1 MNAGLVD
8 ELYGNSDI
16 IGGAD
21 TSVGVG
27 VFAILL
33 IMLGIAIVCC
43 LVSLVIYVVWCLG
56 TYRLAKK
63 LDVEKPF
70 LAWIPYAQYWTL
82 GQIAEK
88 CDARRGNT
96 AGKPWGK
103 YFLFSALISVAAGL
117 VLGTLGG
124 IINAFIPGVGV
135 LLTLPASLLSY
146 LPLIVLCICC
156 WKIYHE
162 FFSETTSI
170 VLFIVSILC
179 SAYSVILLI
188 ASFRELNPAEVVE
201 PEEKEPVTYTYDF
214 QG

>member
-1 MNAGLVD
+1 MQNVLF
-8 ELYGNSDI
+8 
-16 IGGAD
+16 GGAD
-21 TSVGVG
+21 ASTGIGIV
-27 VFAILL
+27 AILL
-33 IMLGIAIVCC
+33 ILGISVIGLLISLAIY
-43 LVSLVIYVVWCLG
+43 IVWCLG

-103 YFLFSALISVAAGL
+103 YFLLSSLISMAVGIVFGTVGGL
-117 VLGTLGG
+117 VNLV
-124 IINAFIPGVGV
+124 IPGVGI
-135 LLTLPASLLSY
+135 LITLPASLISY

-162 FFSETTSI
+162 FFSETSSI
-170 VLFIVSILC
+170 VLFIVSIVC

-188 ASFRELNPAEVVE
+188 ASFCELNPVQNDGTAAVE
-201 PEEKEPVTYTYDF
+201 SLESVEDTYNV
-214 QG
+214 

>member
-1 MNAGLVD
+1 MQNVLF
-8 ELYGNSDI
+8 
-16 IGGAD
+16 GGAD
-21 TSVGVG
+21 ASTGIGIV
-27 VFAILL
+27 AILW
-33 IMLGIAIVCC
+33 ILGISVIGLLISLAIY
-43 LVSLVIYVVWCLG
+43 IVWCLG

-103 YFLFSALISVAAGL
+103 YFLLSSLISMAVGIVFGTVGGL
-117 VLGTLGG
+117 VNLV
-124 IINAFIPGVGV
+124 IPGVGI
-135 LLTLPASLLSY
+135 LITLPASLISY

-162 FFSETTSI
+162 FFSETSSI
-170 VLFIVSILC
+170 VLFIVSIVC

-188 ASFRELNPAEVVE
+188 ASFCELNPVQNDGAAAVE
-201 PEEKEPVTYTYDF
+201 SLESVEDTYNV
-214 QG
+214 

>member
-1 MNAGLVD
+1 MQNVLF
-8 ELYGNSDI
+8 
-16 IGGAD
+16 GGAD
-21 TSVGVG
+21 ASTGIGIV
-27 VFAILL
+27 AILL
-33 IMLGIAIVCC
+33 ILGISVIGLLISLAIY
-43 LVSLVIYVVWCLG
+43 IVWCLG

-103 YFLFSALISVAAGL
+103 YFLLSSLISMAVGIVFGTVGGL
-117 VLGTLGG
+117 VNLV
-124 IINAFIPGVGV
+124 IPGVGI
-135 LLTLPASLLSY
+135 LITLPASLISY

-162 FFSETTSI
+162 FFSETSSI
-170 VLFIVSILC
+170 VLFIVSIVC

-188 ASFRELNPAEVVE
+188 ASFCELNPVQNDGAAAVE
-201 PEEKEPVTYTYDF
+201 SLESVEDTCGV
-214 QG
+214 